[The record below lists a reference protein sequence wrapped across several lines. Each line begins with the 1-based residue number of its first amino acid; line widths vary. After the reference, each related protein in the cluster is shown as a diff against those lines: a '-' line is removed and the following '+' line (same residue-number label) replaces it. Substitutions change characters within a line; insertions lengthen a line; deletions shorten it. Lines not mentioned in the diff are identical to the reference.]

1 MEKMY
6 DFLFPFTNEKDAETF
21 VNHTADEWLYCR
33 KVGTEVEVYSIFEKT
48 ALELLEGVQEN
59 NLNLLK

>member
-33 KVGTEVEVYSIFEKT
+33 KVGTEVEVYSIF
-48 ALELLEGVQEN
+48 
-59 NLNLLK
+59 